1 MDGVGGDACDFKNI
15 LMLCKGKQL
24 VGTFAKEEGGDSQV
38 VKQYRRAELK
48 VFVLCLLRSGVS
60 VVH

>member
-1 MDGVGGDACDFKNI
+1 MGLGGDACDFKNI

-24 VGTFAKEEGGDSQV
+24 VSTFAKGEGGDSQI
-38 VKQYRRAELK
+38 VKQYRRTDLK

>member
-1 MDGVGGDACDFKNI
+1 MGGDAGDFKNI

-24 VGTFAKEEGGDSQV
+24 VGTFAKGEGDDSQV
-38 VKQYRRAELK
+38 VKQYRRADLK

-60 VVH
+60 AVH